1 MRVYLTKPFFSQ
13 EGRFYE
19 EGYADL
25 PEDQIPTTALLDR
38 PEDEEVA
45 VVPLTDTFSALMKAP
60 PAPTATEQ
68 LKAKKATP
76 KPATDDDED

>member
-1 MRVYLTKPFFSQ
+1 MQVYLTKPFFSD

-25 PEDQIPTTALLDR
+25 PEGQIPSTALRDR
-38 PEDEEVA
+38 PEDEEAAVA
-45 VVPLTDTFSALMKAP
+45 PLTDTFSALMKAP
-60 PAPTATEQ
+60 SAPTATEQ
-68 LKAKKATP
+68 LKAKKAEP